1 MDNAT
6 YLRVF
11 QNHIEAIDHL
21 DGDFGVDNALIVTRM
36 IDNNEDPDD
45 KSAWIT
51 IKEAVTEEVVAKYFL
66 MKSDPKR
73 YASLLASIQN
83 DYVSGSDRYPKTLTK
98 SYDMV
103 VNYVNPHKHGG
114 IDAQDLGMSFYQDND
129 YPQARGR
136 NARGGRGRGRE
147 GHGRDSGRGDGR
159 RGGIQDCGG
168 QYARGGRQQQSDDDD
183 EDDHNYELEE
193 EEEEIGGAEVALF
206 AEKQKYFYAILER
219 TLQTDKG
226 KAIVC
231 AHEAT
236 FDAQTVYKE
245 MYEYCNRSTRAM
257 LNSSTLL
264 SYITSARLGDG
275 SWKSGTHK
283 FILHWEEQ
291 IRQYEK
297 LVSPTNHF
305 SEAIQ
310 LHMLQNAVNPVP
322 EVRQVK
328 VQADQLMTQTGK
340 ALTYS
345 EYVGLV
351 YSASAQYDNQFATS
365 SGAKLAQKRQVY
377 NHQLDTIDDDY
388 DVDKPVSVIQA
399 NQATRREAMMPGGV
413 WAKLSE
419 AEREIWD
426 KLSDNTK

>member
-1 MDNAT
+1 MRPGNRTEQVLDST
-6 YLRVF
+6 YQAVL
-11 QNHIEAIDHL
+11 H
-21 DGDFGVDNALIVTRM
+21 
-36 IDNNEDPDD
+36 D
-45 KSAWIT
+45 K
-51 IKEAVTEEVVAKYFL
+51 
-66 MKSDPKR
+66 
-73 YASLLASIQN
+73 
-83 DYVSGSDRYPKTLTK
+83 
-98 SYDMV
+98 
-103 VNYVNPHKHGG
+103 
-114 IDAQDLGMSFYQDND
+114 
-129 YPQARGR
+129 
-136 NARGGRGRGRE
+136 
-147 GHGRDSGRGDGR
+147 
-159 RGGIQDCGG
+159 
-168 QYARGGRQQQSDDDD
+168 
-183 EDDHNYELEE
+183 
-193 EEEEIGGAEVALF
+193 VALF